1 MYCMMY
7 YCIISSNILRL
18 VSTTILT
25 KQCHGNDVHCCKIL
39 IIFLCD
45 GNINHKTNL
54 TTAGQGQTKNK
65 KIIIVRSKDG
75 QSCC

>member
-1 MYCMMY
+1 MGMMF
-7 YCIISSNILRL
+7 I
-18 VSTTILT
+18 VV
-25 KQCHGNDVHCCKIL
+25 K
-39 IIFLCD
+39 FLCD
-45 GNINHKTNL
+45 GNSNDKTNL

>member
-25 KQCHGNDVHCCKIL
+25 KQCHGNDVHCCTVKFKLYFYVMEIVMIKQISRL
-39 IIFLCD
+39 RSRLD
-45 GNINHKTNL
+45 VRGK
-54 TTAGQGQTKNK
+54 KNK
-65 KIIIVRSKDG
+65 
-75 QSCC
+75 